1 MAEPEKKDEKALTKE
16 EFYAMLLKDC
26 GVDWE
31 EGRDLYMDEMI
42 AQIRTELGEDA
53 PAPEKTD
60 GRRKPAGKS

>member
-16 EFYAMLLKDC
+16 ELYAILLKDC

-31 EGRDLYMDEMI
+31 EGRGLYMDEMI
-42 AQIRTELGEDA
+42 AEIRTELGEDA
-53 PAPEKTD
+53 PVSEKTD